1 MAVKWDFALAAQE
14 WISAGWGKFQH
25 AGWAAVSVRGGR
37 FRRVE
42 SRAMCGIVGYVGN
55 PASAREYSA
64 LDVVLEG
71 MRRLEYRGYDSAG
84 VAMYANNEIHWRKK
98 AGKVAALDEELAA
111 RPIEDSLL
119 GIGHTRWATHGAPT
133 DENAHPHVVADGKLA
148 VVHNGIIENFAELK
162 SELRAQGH
170 TFKSETDT
178 EVAATLLGELFAGEA
193 EGDLTRAMQLAGQRF
208 EGAFTLLAI
217 HADQADRIVAARR
230 DSPLIIGLGEGE
242 NFLGSDVSGFI
253 DYTKYAVEMGNDQV
267 VTITADSVEITD
279 YEGVVQEGKNFEI
292 EWDAATA
299 TKDGFN
305 SFMEKEIHD
314 QPSAV
319 RDTLL
324 GRFDESGKLTLD
336 ELRIDES
343 LLKSIDKIIVIACGT
358 AAYAGQVARYA
369 IEHWCRIPTEVE
381 LAHEFRYR
389 DPIVTEKTLVVALSQ
404 SGETMDTLMAVR
416 HARQQGAKV
425 VAICNTQGSSIPR
438 ESDAALYTHAGPE
451 IAVASTKA
459 FLAQITATYL
469 LGLYLAQLRGNMF
482 ADEVESVLG
491 ELREMPE
498 KIQAIIDSE
507 QQIIDLARDMQDAE
521 SVLFL
526 GRHVGFPVALE
537 GALKLK
543 EIAYLH
549 AEGFAAGELKHGPIA
564 LIEEGQPVF
573 VIVPSPRGR
582 DVLHSKVVSNIQEIR
597 ARGAVTIVIAEEGD
611 EAVADYA
618 NHIIRVP
625 QAPTLMQPLLA
636 TVPLQVF
643 ACHVAEAKGF
653 DVDKPRNLAKSVTV
667 E

>member
-1 MAVKWDFALAAQE
+1 
-14 WISAGWGKFQH
+14 
-25 AGWAAVSVRGGR
+25 
-37 FRRVE
+37 
-42 SRAMCGIVGYVGN
+42 MCGIVGYVGH
-55 PASAREYSA
+55 ASGDREYFA

-71 MRRLEYRGYDSAG
+71 LRRLEYRGYDSAG
-84 VAMYANNEIHWRKK
+84 VAMYADGEIGWRKK
-98 AGKVAALDEELAA
+98 AGKVAALDDEIAA
-111 RPIEDSLL
+111 RPLKDSVL
-119 GIGHTRWATHGAPT
+119 GIGHTRWATHGGPT
-133 DENAHPHVVADGKLA
+133 DLNAHPHVVDGGKLA
-148 VVHNGIIENFAELK
+148 VVHNGIIENFAELRT
-162 SELRAQGH
+162 ELLNKGYN
-170 TFKSETDT
+170 FVSETDT
-178 EVAATLLGELFAGEA
+178 EVAAALLGDVFHNDAA
-193 EGDLTRAMQLAGQRF
+193 GDLTKAMQLTAKRLD
-208 EGAFTLLAI
+208 GAFTLLAI
-217 HADQADRIVAARR
+217 HADQPDRIVAARR
-230 DSPLIIGLGEGE
+230 DSPLVIGLGEGE

-253 DYTKYAVEMGNDQV
+253 DYTKSAVEMDNDQV
-267 VTITADSVEITD
+267 VTITADDVVITD
-279 YEGVVQEGKNFEI
+279 YDGKPTEGKAFEI
-292 EWDAATA
+292 KWDAAA
-299 TKDGFN
+299 AEKGGFD

-314 QPSAV
+314 QPAAV

-324 GRFDESGKLTLD
+324 GRFDEQGQLTLD
-336 ELRIDES
+336 DLRIDES
-343 LLKSIDKIIVIACGT
+343 VLKSIDKIIVIACGT
-358 AAYAGQVARYA
+358 AAYAGHVARYA

-389 DPIVTEKTLVVALSQ
+389 DPIVNEKTLVVALSQ

-425 VAICNTQGSSIPR
+425 IAICNTQGSSIPR

-482 ADEVESVLG
+482 SDEIQGVLA
-491 ELREMPE
+491 ELRNMPD
-498 KIQAIIDSE
+498 KVQSVIDEE
-507 QQIIDLARDMQDAE
+507 QQVAGLANSMKDAE

-582 DVLHSKVVSNIQEIR
+582 DSLHSKVVSNIQEIR
-597 ARGAVTIVIAEEGD
+597 ARGAITIVIAEEGD
-611 EAVADYA
+611 TAVEDYA
-618 NHIIRVP
+618 NHVIRVP
-625 QAPTLMQPLLA
+625 KAPTLMQPLLA
-636 TVPLQVF
+636 TVPLQIF
-643 ACHVAEAKGF
+643 AAHVAKSKGY
-653 DVDKPRNLAKSVTV
+653 DVDQPRNLAKSVTV